1 MFSKTCTYAIR
12 AMLFIARHGEIDNKL
27 GIKEIAGGIDAP
39 EHFIAKILQQLSKKG
54 LVSSL
59 KGPSGGFYL
68 DKKTGKCTL
77 ADIVQAVDGDS
88 LFTGCALGLSHC
100 SEQYPCPL
108 HHEFKKIRKEIHEAL
123 KSTRLSDFNE
133 ELLQQFTYLKNR

>member
-12 AMLFIARHGEIDNKL
+12 ALLFIARHTEADNKL
-27 GIKEIAGGIDAP
+27 GVKEIAKGIDAP
-39 EHFIAKILQQLSKKG
+39 EYFIAKILQELGRKG

-68 DKKTGKCTL
+68 DKKTSKCTL
-77 ADIVQAVDGDS
+77 ADVVQAIDGS
-88 LFTGCALGLSHC
+88 SIFTGCALGLQQC

-108 HHEFKKIRKEIHEAL
+108 HDEFKKIRKEIHETL
-123 KSTRLSDFNE
+123 KSTRLGEFNE
-133 ELLQQFTYLKNR
+133 QLMKRFTYLKNR

>member
-12 AMLFIARHGEIDNKL
+12 AMLFIARHAEAGNKL
-27 GIKEIAGGIDAP
+27 SIKEIARGIDAP
-39 EHFIAKILQQLSKKG
+39 EHFIAKILQELGRKG

-59 KGPSGGFYL
+59 KGPAGGFYL

-77 ADIVQAVDGDS
+77 ADVVQTVDGDT

-108 HHEFKKIRKEIHEAL
+108 HHEFKKIRKDIHETL
-123 KSTRLSDFNE
+123 KSTRLCEFNE
-133 ELLQQFTYLKNR
+133 ELLQKFTYLKNR